1 MANFLVMGAGKMGV
15 VLAKDLID
23 SHFQNKV
30 TLVDVSPDQLRSA
43 EDFIQSERLIL
54 LQKNMEIEKQRQEVF
69 KGKDVVI
76 SALLHKH
83 SSLTLESAV
92 QTGVHFVD
100 LVGEGTLKRLE
111 YNNEAKAK
119 GITVISGVGVSP
131 GITNVCVGRAVNL
144 LDETDTALIYVG
156 GNPVCPKPPLNYRIV
171 YALDSLLNFYQRTA
185 VILKEG
191 KEREAP
197 PLSEV
202 ESISFPPDFPE
213 MECFYTDGLNS
224 LLHTMKGKIREELW
238 EKTVR
243 HRGHAEG
250 FKTLQACGL
259 FSTEPVQVGRQR
271 VIPRKVLEILL
282 ESRMRLGEERDVT
295 LLRII
300 VSGKKSGKPVT
311 HAFEMVDYFD
321 IEKKYSSMAKTTSF
335 PASVAA
341 QMIASNKITKR
352 GIIFPEE
359 VFHNDLFPAF
369 IAALKKRG
377 VVISQKTISG

>member
-1 MANFLVMGAGKMGV
+1 MNNFLVLGAGKMGV
-15 VLAKDLID
+15 VLAKDLVE
-23 SHFQNKV
+23 SNRHCKV
-30 TLVDVSPDQLRSA
+30 TLVDVNPEQLRSA
-43 EDFIQSERLIL
+43 EAFIQSERLIL
-54 LQKNMEIEKQRQEVF
+54 LQKDMEDEKQRLEVF
-69 KGKDVVI
+69 RGKEVVI
-76 SALLHKH
+76 NALLHKH
-83 SSLTLESAV
+83 SLVTLETAV
-92 QTGVHFVD
+92 KTGVHFVD

-111 YNNEAKAK
+111 YNDEARAK

-131 GITNVCVGRAVNL
+131 GITNACVGRAAHL
-144 LDETDTALIYVG
+144 LDETDKALIYVG
-156 GNPVCPKPPLNYRIV
+156 GNPFYPKPPLNYRIV
-171 YALDSLLNFYQRTA
+171 YALDSLLNFYQRPA

-191 KEREAP
+191 KEKEVP

-202 ESISFPPDFPE
+202 ESISFPPDFAE

-224 LLHTMKGKIREELW
+224 LLHTMKGKIREEIW

-259 FSTEPVQVGRQR
+259 FSTDAVRVGHQK
-271 VIPRKVLEILL
+271 VIPRQVLEVLL

-311 HAFEMVDYFD
+311 HVFEMVDYFD
-321 IEKKYSSMAKTTSF
+321 TEKKYSSMAKTTSF
-335 PASVAA
+335 PASIVA

-352 GIIFPEE
+352 GVIFPEE
-359 VFHNDLFPAF
+359 VLHADLFPAF

-377 VVISQKTISG
+377 VAITHKVISH